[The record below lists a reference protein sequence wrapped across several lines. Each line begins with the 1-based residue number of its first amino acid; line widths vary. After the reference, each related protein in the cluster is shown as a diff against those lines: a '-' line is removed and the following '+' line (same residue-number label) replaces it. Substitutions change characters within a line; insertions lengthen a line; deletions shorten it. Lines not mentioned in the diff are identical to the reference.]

1 MCETHALT
9 EAAGERELGRNCATD
24 TRTDSVSELEQQ
36 QASSGVVCRCERGE
50 CFGLTGPVAN
60 ESPVAGFRWG
70 WVTSVI
76 YVSDKCIPNEA
87 VSTSERRRRAADR
100 VFPTG
105 IDRCLFVFAIGPDSI
120 NPACV
125 MITVPPCQQVSER
138 EGVKRGEKEGRG
150 GGRGGG
156 DGGGDEERSGGGGMG
171 LLSFLTHTWQMSSH
185 RVGLRERKRRVSAV
199 VVSQIENR

>member
-1 MCETHALT
+1 M
-9 EAAGERELGRNCATD
+9 
-24 TRTDSVSELEQQ
+24 
-36 QASSGVVCRCERGE
+36 
-50 CFGLTGPVAN
+50 
-60 ESPVAGFRWG
+60 
-70 WVTSVI
+70 I

-87 VSTSERRRRAADR
+87 VSTSGRRRADR

-138 EGVKRGEKEGRG
+138 ESVRG
-150 GGRGGG
+150 GGGGGG
-156 DGGGDEERSGGGGMG
+156 DDEEKKSGGGEMG

-185 RVGLRERKRRVSAV
+185 RVGLRERKRSVSAV
-199 VVSQIENR
+199 VVSQIENRFPFSVLSAEVFSRDLLSGH